1 MANKSVTNDSDSV
14 SILGK
19 CAFCRQSVPD
29 TELVLCDKCDASHC
43 LTHRHYDS
51 HKCPKN
57 ISEEKPKALV
67 VKPMVKSS
75 SPNVK
80 GTKNQSLALK
90 VALMKLKQ
98 KASGQSSIPMD
109 ERLYFK
115 VNFQKSAQ
123 NNNFDVKEVFLSKE
137 WSIGKCIDWLS
148 SHLSLINNNNNPLA
162 PKLVLSV
169 DSGDKQILLMSHT
182 LKQLESEG
190 LVSNGDTLCLK
201 YI

>member
-1 MANKSVTNDSDSV
+1 
-14 SILGK
+14 
-19 CAFCRQSVPD
+19 
-29 TELVLCDKCDASHC
+29 
-43 LTHRHYDS
+43 
-51 HKCPKN
+51 
-57 ISEEKPKALV
+57 
-67 VKPMVKSS
+67 MVKST